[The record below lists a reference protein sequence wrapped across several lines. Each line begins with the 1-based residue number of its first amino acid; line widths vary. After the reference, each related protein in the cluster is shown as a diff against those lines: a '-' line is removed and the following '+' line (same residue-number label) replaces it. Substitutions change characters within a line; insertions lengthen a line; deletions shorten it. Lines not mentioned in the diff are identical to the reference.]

1 MQQCVWWTVYAKC
14 VQPMWHLTCTQQ
26 QLAEIHV
33 KIQFW
38 SNLLGLLIGFHRVP
52 SIQLMWFQRV
62 SSVDVGGRCLYR
74 AFAMHALAGC
84 KLLSGCL
91 KCCGTSSVKWRFF
104 LIGAVL
110 ALFSSWSAVLPW
122 LFESLNFSWTSW
134 SAVLPWLFG
143 TATSYSSSIS
153 GQIFFKL
160 GLTSSDATT
169 PLSGAQGEETEADLP
184 PSRVL

>member
-1 MQQCVWWTVYAKC
+1 
-14 VQPMWHLTCTQQ
+14 MWHLTCTQQ
-26 QLAEIHV
+26 QLAEIRV
-33 KIQFW
+33 IIQFW
-38 SNLLGLLIGFHRVP
+38 SNLLGFWLVFHRVP
-52 SIQLMWFQRV
+52 SIHASTNVIPTGFV
-62 SSVDVGGRCLYR
+62 SRFRWS
-74 AFAMHALAGC
+74 MHALAGC

-91 KCCGTSSVKWRFF
+91 KCCGTSSVKWRC
-104 LIGAVL
+104 LLTSAVL